1 VPYSSMGPATLDIAA
16 FERMK
21 TSLGRVESSS
31 ASLGIALGTLRAARS
46 LAAAA
51 PLAHGLTA
59 RERRILRLIADGHDN
74 DAIAETLHFS
84 LGTIKA
90 HVRAI
95 LDTLKSPTRAAAA
108 ARAVRLGL
116 I

>member
-1 VPYSSMGPATLDIAA
+1 MGPATLDIAA

-21 TSLGRVESSS
+21 TTLRRVESSS
-31 ASLGIALGTLRAARS
+31 ASLGIALETLRAARG

-51 PLAHGLTA
+51 PLAYRLTA
-59 RERRILRLIADGHDN
+59 RERLILRLIADGYDN

-90 HVRAI
+90 HVRTI
-95 LDTLKSPTRAAAA
+95 LDTMKSPTRAAAA
-108 ARAVRLGL
+108 ARATRLGL

>member
-1 VPYSSMGPATLDIAA
+1 MGPATLDIAA
-16 FERMK
+16 CERMK
-21 TSLGRVESSS
+21 TSLRRVESSS
-31 ASLGIALGTLRAARS
+31 ASLGIALETLRAARDH
-46 LAAAA
+46 A
-51 PLAHGLTA
+51 LTPA
-59 RERRILRLIADGHDN
+59 LPNALTSRERLILRLIADGHDN
-74 DAIAETLHFS
+74 VAIAQTLHFS

-108 ARAVRLGL
+108 ARAIRLGL